1 MVRGV
6 LHGVAL
12 ATNLEQ
18 AAELRGRY
26 PSVAFAT
33 QHGELIDA
41 SGIVTGGRAGEGV
54 TSALQR
60 RDEIATLGQKLA
72 VVQGEMTRHETARLG
87 VLSGRY
93 VQKEA
98 LETVRSDVRGKQNEL
113 AGLRANHSLLEKEL
127 QEAKTRSGAL
137 QEERERAA
145 LELGTAK
152 QKAQEIADRI
162 AGGRRQV
169 EEFNT
174 KSAAAMEQA
183 QREAG
188 EEEVAAEQFN
198 ELRVQLATA
207 RQLEQSLQAQR
218 TPMLS
223 RIEELEE
230 TVRQRDGEKAIAE
243 ERIKFVLKQTEVL
256 VEEATTRQSELGA
269 KQVDLDAL
277 QKERSSL
284 QAEVQS
290 ADETLRQRRRE
301 HGEMQE
307 QKGKFEVQAAELRL
321 KAENLADDIRRRHH
335 VELGEAELD
344 SYALH
349 CAVRDHRKRRKTRAT
364 EGETTEE
371 AEGGEVLVVEAEVE
385 STGKAKE
392 AEVEWIAAELDWEEI
407 ETFVNELRDKL
418 DSMGPV
424 NIDAIQE
431 FDDLLDRQTFLD
443 EQFTD
448 LTKSK
453 EELLEVIKRI
463 NATTTVLFAET
474 FLKIRDNFRETFKE
488 LFAGGKADLVLMNEG
503 DPLESGIEI
512 IAKPPGKQLQSV
524 SLLSGGERTMTAVAL
539 LFAIYMVKPSPF
551 CILDEMDAPLD
562 ESNINRFL
570 AMLDRFVQQSQF
582 LVITHNKRTISRADV
597 LYGVTMEEQG
607 VSKLVS
613 VKFTDSSGKF
623 ATAKAPPRNTTA

>member
-1 MVRGV
+1 
-6 LHGVAL
+6 
-12 ATNLEQ
+12 
-18 AAELRGRY
+18 
-26 PSVAFAT
+26 
-33 QHGELIDA
+33 
-41 SGIVTGGRAGEGV
+41 
-54 TSALQR
+54 
-60 RDEIATLGQKLA
+60 
-72 VVQGEMTRHETARLG
+72 
-87 VLSGRY
+87 
-93 VQKEA
+93 
-98 LETVRSDVRGKQNEL
+98 
-113 AGLRANHSLLEKEL
+113 
-127 QEAKTRSGAL
+127 
-137 QEERERAA
+137 
-145 LELGTAK
+145 
-152 QKAQEIADRI
+152 
-162 AGGRRQV
+162 
-169 EEFNT
+169 
-174 KSAAAMEQA
+174 MEQA
-183 QREAG
+183 QREAV

-453 EELLEVIKRI
+453 EELLEVIKKI

-623 ATAKAPPRNTTA
+623 ATSKAPPRNTTAEELAATEA